1 MAIQIEKG
9 KTEEL
14 LLRFDYNTEYIRKV
28 KTINNR
34 KWNPQK
40 KCWIILNNKESID
53 QILKMFD
60 AEDIVDNSGLVF

>member
-40 KCWIILNNKESID
+40 KCWIIPNNKESID